1 MSELLLAAFGALGP
15 APSRRELG
23 LVADAVRDC
32 RDREVLSLWD
42 GPHYGPGWER
52 LVEIAEEADAGYYVA
67 LDLYAEVSNPG
78 SVSQY
83 GGAEELRRR
92 VRDAEGAARGLGPVR
107 VAPPATASASRLGR

>member
-78 SVSQY
+78 SVSEY
-83 GGAEELRRR
+83 GGRRSFGGGW
-92 VRDAEGAARGLGPVR
+92 RDAEGAARGLGPVR